1 VFAQPRTF
9 RCTSC
14 NEMVNESMQK
24 CPFCDSLIDHE
35 VALAAADLQDRVNRS
50 CSDASYAR
58 TAAVAMWVF
67 LGLSFVPFLPVVYWG
82 FLFTFLVVMV
92 LLVRWQV
99 KFGRLKTVDP
109 DYRRAKR
116 SRNVALVLWLVAI
129 PVGFIVKPLLDL
141 ILQWLLS

>member
-9 RCTSC
+9 RCTNC

-24 CPFCDSLIDHE
+24 CPFCDSSIDHG
-35 VALAAADLQDRVNRS
+35 VAVAAAELQDKVNRS

-109 DYRRAKR
+109 DYRRTKR
-116 SRNVALVLWLVAI
+116 SRNIALVLWLVAI
-129 PVGFIVKPLLDL
+129 PVGFIVKPLLDM
-141 ILQWLLS
+141 ILQWLLG